1 LRIFKVVQ
9 KGRVFP
15 KTLLCYILVIFPAIL
30 LLYFI
35 HLFGVNVIVGD
46 EWDVV
51 PILKLAATGRLTIFD
66 LLAQHNEHRMPFG
79 YLAVLILARF
89 TRYNTVVEMLFSWV
103 LLCMTALLLFLVFR
117 RKFGG
122 NLGLLAFLPVTLILF
137 SFGQYESILWGFVV
151 QIYLMILGVVAALYL
166 LHTSKQ
172 INLRFALSSISA
184 IVASFSLITGLM
196 VWPAGLIQILMSQ
209 NERKWRKALVWV
221 LVGVVTCT
229 FYFYGWVK
237 PAYEPPLDFV
247 LRNPMAAGEYFLA
260 LIGTV
265 FMYGD
270 ITSSPLRQ
278 IAITYGLVISL
289 VTTLILIHAYR
300 GRLLRK
306 NSIWLSLVAFAFL
319 ASLTETLGRSGFGLW
334 QALQASRYTP
344 VTALGIIG
352 IYLLSLSIY
361 RSNVGGRR
369 SRSFG
374 THALLALFLLGL
386 IFSYNAG
393 WQAGQTTRDSRQM
406 GAYVLLTYKTQSD
419 ENILSFLTYN
429 TYPTPEM
436 VRERAQ
442 YLDQSKLNVFS
453 EPTIN
458 TSTLLPSNSSTLFF
472 LDAINEIRAPQRDV
486 PIVVNASKQQTVTL
500 VGWAVDKQA
509 NGAASAVFITVDGKL
524 DIPAL
529 YGLDREDVANAFK
542 NPNFRYSGFVASFA
556 SSILSKGT
564 HTLSLKIVAADGIHF
579 YYAQQVASL
588 SVS

>member
-1 LRIFKVVQ
+1 M
-9 KGRVFP
+9 
-15 KTLLCYILVIFPAIL
+15 
-30 LLYFI
+30 
-35 HLFGVNVIVGD
+35 NVIVGD
-46 EWDVV
+46 EWEVV

-79 YLAVLILARF
+79 YLAILILARF
-89 TRYNTVVEMLFSWV
+89 TRYDTVVEMLFSWV

-122 NLGLLAFLPVTLILF
+122 NPGLLAFLPVSLILF
-137 SFGQYESILWGFVV
+137 GFGQYESILWGFVV
-151 QIYLMILGVVAALYL
+151 QIYLMIFGVVAALYL

-172 INLRFALSSISA
+172 INLRFALSSICA

-196 VWPAGLIQILMSQ
+196 VWPAGLTQILMSQ
-209 NERKWRKALVWV
+209 NERKWRRAIVWV

-237 PAYEPPLDFV
+237 PGYEPPLDFV
-247 LRNPMAAGEYFLA
+247 LRNPMASGEYFLA
-260 LIGTV
+260 LVGNV
-265 FMYGD
+265 FMFGEK
-270 ITSSPLRQ
+270 SS
-278 IAITYGLVISL
+278 IAYGLVISL
-289 VTTLILIHAYR
+289 IAVLVVIQAHKR
-300 GRLLRK
+300 GLLRK
-306 NSIWLSLVAFAFL
+306 NGIWFSLIVFSFL
-319 ASLTETLGRSGFGLW
+319 ASMSETVGRSGFGLW
-334 QALQASRYTP
+334 QALEASRYTP
-344 VTALGIIG
+344 LTALGIIG

-361 RSNVGGRR
+361 RSNAGGRM
-369 SRSFG
+369 SRRFG

-393 WQAGQTTRDSRQM
+393 WQVGQMTRDSRQM
-406 GAYVLLTYKTQSD
+406 GAYVLLTYKIQSD
-419 ENILSFLTYN
+419 ENIRSYDL
-429 TYPTPEM
+429 YPTPEI

-458 TSTLLPSNSSTLFF
+458 ASTLLPSSGSTLFS
-472 LDAINEIRAPQRDV
+472 LEAINEIRAPQPAV

-529 YGLDREDVANAFK
+529 YGLDREDVANGFK

-556 SSILSKGT
+556 SSILSKGI